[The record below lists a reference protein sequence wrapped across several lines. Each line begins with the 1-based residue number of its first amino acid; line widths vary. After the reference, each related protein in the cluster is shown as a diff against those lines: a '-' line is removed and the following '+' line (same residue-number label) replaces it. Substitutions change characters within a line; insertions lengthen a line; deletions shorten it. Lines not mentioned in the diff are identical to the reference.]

1 MVTQSAI
8 DTEFVTK
15 PFHAKL
21 AISGQRRLIGRMIEG
36 KNTKAGRKFAEPISS
51 PCGEYWQF

>member
-36 KNTKAGRKFAEPISS
+36 KKQKREENLRNL
-51 PCGEYWQF
+51 